1 MIQKYIA
8 MYLLPEQWT
17 DMRRYHY
24 SNNRNAIGIGDAQEI
39 IYPTLRRPYN
49 LYAAHWIDGLT
60 VAEQERTWIQRM
72 NYDPETEEKYNLG
85 ELERLGAS
93 KNPQWLRKPMIWA
106 EDYGVVKSLTE
117 D

>member
-1 MIQKYIA
+1 
-8 MYLLPEQWT
+8 
-17 DMRRYHY
+17 
-24 SNNRNAIGIGDAQEI
+24 
-39 IYPTLRRPYN
+39 
-49 LYAAHWIDGLT
+49 
-60 VAEQERTWIQRM
+60 M